1 MNIEQKMID
10 QTVALAG
17 ISQAVRAVQ
26 NIAWKG
32 STNLTDYKA
41 MVASLLRLNAPSAIA
56 VYDGSFEVSSGL
68 RVLKQQ
74 LDTSTAEKDPEFV
87 QLIISLLSLHKQL
100 IADQAIYQKL
110 TKLITELAEKY
121 AEVDIYNDE
130 DQFKLLVTE
139 CSTIYKQTLSRLP
152 SRIQVKGEP
161 SKLHDEHNQE
171 LVRCG
176 LLCAMRSVFLWRQSG
191 GSRWHFLFKK
201 QTILNA
207 AKQLI
212 SSPLRE

>member
-1 MNIEQKMID
+1 MNIEQKIID

-17 ISQAVRAVQ
+17 ISQAIRAVQ
-26 NIAWKG
+26 NVAWKG
-32 STNLTDYKA
+32 STNPTDYKA

-74 LDTSTAEKDPEFV
+74 LDTTTVEKDPEFV

-100 IADQAIYQKL
+100 VSDQKIYQQL
-110 TKLITELAEKY
+110 TRLITDLANKY
-121 AEVDIYNDE
+121 AHVDIYNDE
-130 DQFKLLVTE
+130 EKFSQLVAE
-139 CSTIYKQTLSRLP
+139 CSLIYKQTLSLLP

-161 SKLHDEHNQE
+161 AKLKNEENQN

-201 QTILNA
+201 KAILAA

-212 SSPLRE
+212 SSPLKE